1 MVRYSLALVM
11 LLVLH
16 SLAFP
21 QAPGKGTIPP
31 KAKEL
36 LEKAIRAHGGFEQLD
51 ALTTASWRGR
61 GLLYRDGREDKPAPF
76 FGEWHGVLPGQYRYT
91 YSFKG
96 AGGNLPVT
104 TGLHE
109 GKGWRS
115 LITGRGADDLVEK
128 LANEVAEE
136 AHAHYVSRL
145 TPLLSGQ
152 YQLTVLPVAKRDER
166 FILGLKADRLGFR
179 SILLFFDRQ
188 LGYLTF
194 MDRKVYDAEKNED
207 VLQETSFLNFK
218 AFGKATLPQSITVR
232 KGKKLLMEVE
242 MDKYEPKTEFAK
254 KFFEKPVELEEK

>member
-1 MVRYSLALVM
+1 MVRYSLALFM

-16 SLAFP
+16 PFVFP

-51 ALTTASWRGR
+51 VLTTASWRGR
-61 GLLYRDGREDKPAPF
+61 GLLYRDGKEDKPAPF
-76 FGEWHGVLPGQYRYT
+76 FGEWYGVLPGQYRYT

-96 AGGNLPVT
+96 AGGTLPVT
-104 TGLHE
+104 TGLNE
-109 GKGWRS
+109 GKSWRT
-115 LITGRGADDLVEK
+115 LVTGRGADDLVEK
-128 LANEVAEE
+128 LAKEVAEE

-152 YQLTVLPVAKRDER
+152 YQLTILPVAKRDER
-166 FILGLKADRLGFR
+166 FILGLKADRPGFR
-179 SILLFFDRQ
+179 SIYLFFDRQ

-232 KGKKLLMEVE
+232 KGKKLMMEVE

-254 KFFEKPVELEEK
+254 KFFEKPVEPEEK